1 MKKIIALFILI
12 VAFGFNANAQ
22 EASKT
27 AVKTETKE
35 ELVKRSITRDVE
47 ELISTVTMD
56 ESLKHDLTIL
66 IEMRAQAV
74 FGSENE
80 EDRKSMFDR
89 FTYKIIGGLN
99 PEQLLQLKKN
109 EPLYKRL
116 TQYQS
121 K

>member
-1 MKKIIALFILI
+1 MKKIIAIFTLIL
-12 VAFGFNANAQ
+12 AFGFNANAQ
-22 EASKT
+22 EATKT

-35 ELVKRSITRDVE
+35 ELVKRNITRDVE

-66 IEMRAQAV
+66 IEMRAQDV
-74 FGSENE
+74 FASKNE
-80 EDRKSMFDR
+80 EERKAKFDGL
-89 FTYKIIGGLN
+89 TYKIIGGLN

-121 K
+121 N